1 MILRQRDLAHHK
13 EKENLK
19 GDMDLQR
26 ELDARKL
33 ERDRVLERAR
43 IDVRIDIQHYIIF
56 LYGLQK

>member
-1 MILRQRDLAHHK
+1 MQLRQQNLAHHK

-43 IDVRIDIQHYIIF
+43 INVRIYT
-56 LYGLQK
+56 

>member
-1 MILRQRDLAHHK
+1 MQLRQQNLMHHK

-33 ERDRVLERAR
+33 ERDRALERAR
-43 IDVRIDIQHYIIF
+43 INVRLTVHSELHKCF
-56 LYGLQK
+56 LKIS